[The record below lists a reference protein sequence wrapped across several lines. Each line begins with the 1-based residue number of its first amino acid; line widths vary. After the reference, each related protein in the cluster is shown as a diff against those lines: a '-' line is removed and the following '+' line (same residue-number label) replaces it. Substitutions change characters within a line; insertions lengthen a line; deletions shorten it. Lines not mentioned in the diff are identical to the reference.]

1 MQGPLHP
8 SLYDTSDW
16 QNRWW
21 YVNAPAWEGP
31 PPLDSDE
38 VADVMIIGGGF
49 AGLST
54 AIGLAERGIGAAVL
68 DAAEIGWGSSGRN
81 GGIVGYGSYKRSEDA
96 MVAAF
101 GQSEMDRYHGALRD
115 GIARTRAFAEENGV
129 PVQGEA
135 ELILAHSDKALAALQ
150 AGRIRA
156 SETKTPF
163 APDPHAPMARLG
175 GIYIG
180 PCFGIQPLM
189 YVQALADRAMELG
202 VKVYPQSEVL
212 RWHRGGGRHRME
224 TAGGSVTADKA
235 VLAANGFMPD
245 NLHPK
250 LAARA
255 VPVISQIGVTRRL
268 TNAERDA
275 NPWLDDNPV
284 ATTKNLLY
292 YLRLLPEGR
301 LLFGQRDAATGSP
314 TNRAAGRASI
324 RENIAAAFAG
334 MEEIEIDYH
343 WNGPICATR
352 DLKPSVG
359 ALPDDPSVFHAFAWH
374 GSGINAAQT
383 AGRLLAE
390 VIATGDQTAL
400 PAPLRGLPP
409 KVPLPSWRPLWVRL
423 AIARQQVQDLFN

>member
-1 MQGPLHP
+1 MRGPLHP

-21 YVNAPAWEGP
+21 YVSAPDWTGP
-31 PPLDSDE
+31 PPLNTDDTAE
-38 VADVMIIGGGF
+38 VVIIGGGF

-54 AIGLAERGIGAAVL
+54 AIGLAERGIQAAVL
-68 DAAEIGWGSSGRN
+68 DAAEIGWGASGRN
-81 GGIVGYGSYKRSEDA
+81 GGIVGYGSYKRTEDA
-96 MVAAF
+96 MISAF
-101 GQSEMDRYHGALRD
+101 GQAEMDRYHGHLRD
-115 GIARTRAFAEENGV
+115 GIALTRAFATQNNV

-135 ELILAHSDKALAALQ
+135 ELILAHSDKALASLRS
-150 AGRIRA
+150 GRIRA

-163 APDPHAPMARLG
+163 APDPNAPMARLG

-180 PCFGIQPLM
+180 PCFGIQPLQ
-189 YVQALADRAMELG
+189 YVRALADHAISLG
-202 VKVYPQSEVL
+202 VKVYPQSEVR
-212 RWHRGGGRHRME
+212 RWHREGGKHRME
-224 TAGGSVTADKA
+224 TAQGSVTADKA
-235 VLAANGFMPD
+235 ILAANGFTPD
-245 NLHPK
+245 NLHPA

-275 NPWLDDNPV
+275 NPWLGDNPV

-314 TNRAAGRASI
+314 ANRAKGRASI
-324 RENIAAAFAG
+324 RGNIAAAFSG
-334 MEEIEIDYH
+334 LQDIEVDYH

-374 GSGINAAQT
+374 GSGINSAQT
-383 AGRLLAE
+383 AGRLLAD
-390 VIATGDQTAL
+390 VIATGDQSVL

-409 KVPLPSWRPLWVRL
+409 KVPLPGLRPLWVRM
-423 AIARQQVQDLFN
+423 AIARQQVQDHFN

>member
-1 MQGPLHP
+1 MKGPLHA

-21 YVNAPAWEGP
+21 YANAPEWQGP
-31 PPLDSDE
+31 APLDG
-38 VADVMIIGGGF
+38 DVETDVVIIGGGF
-49 AGLST
+49 AGLSV

-68 DAAEIGWGSSGRN
+68 DAAEIGWGASGRN

-96 MVAAF
+96 MVRAF
-101 GQSEMDRYHGALRD
+101 GQNEMDRYHAELRA
-115 GIARTRAFAEENGV
+115 GIARTRAFAVANDV
-129 PVQGEA
+129 PVQGQT
-135 ELILAHSDKALAALQ
+135 ELILAHSEKALAALRS
-150 AGRIRA
+150 GKIRA

-163 APDPHAPMARLG
+163 APDPNAPMARLG

-189 YVQALADRAMELG
+189 YVRALADHAQSLG
-202 VKVYPQSEVL
+202 VQVFPQSEVM
-212 RWHRGGGRHRME
+212 RWHREDGGHRME
-224 TAGGSVTADKA
+224 TASGSVRAGRA
-235 VLAANGFMPD
+235 VLAANAFMPD
-245 NLHPK
+245 NLHPD

-268 TNAERDA
+268 SNAERAA
-275 NPWLDDNPV
+275 NPWLGDDPV

-314 TNRAAGRASI
+314 NNRAAGRRSI
-324 RENIAAAFAG
+324 RDNIAAAFAG
-334 MEEIEIDYH
+334 MEDIEIDYH

-359 ALPDDPSVFHAFAWH
+359 ALPDDPTVFHAFAWH
-374 GSGINAAQT
+374 GSGINSAQT

-390 VIATGDQTAL
+390 VIATGDKNAL

-423 AIARQQVQDLFN
+423 AITRQQIQDKFN